1 MAKTT
6 TDYKQSLVFTDLVEE
21 LPIVR
26 EATTS
31 RVVVNNQ
38 ILRFVLFS
46 FDEGQLLTEH
56 ASPRAVVVQ
65 LLSGRM
71 EFTVSGETSVL
82 TGGDI
87 VYLAPG
93 ARHALTALEP
103 CHMAL
108 TLVNVPNEL
117 EEGDEQR

>member
-1 MAKTT
+1 MANTT
-6 TDYKQSLVFTDLVEE
+6 TDYTQSLTFTDLIEQ
-21 LPIVR
+21 LPIIK

-65 LLSGRM
+65 LLSGKM

-82 TGGDI
+82 SGGDI

-93 ARHALTALEP
+93 DRHSLTAIEP

-108 TLVNVPNEL
+108 TLVNVPDGPNG
-117 EEGDEQR
+117 EGE

>member
-6 TDYKQSLVFTDLVEE
+6 TDYKQSLAFTDLVQQ
-21 LPIVR
+21 LPIIQ

-38 ILRFVLFS
+38 ILRYVLFS
-46 FDEGQLLTEH
+46 FDEGQHLTEH

-65 LLSGRM
+65 MLSGKM
-71 EFTVSGETSVL
+71 EFTVGGETSTL
-82 TGGDI
+82 TGGDMI
-87 VYLAPG
+87 YLAPG
-93 ARHALTALEP
+93 DRHALVAMEP

-108 TLVNVPNEL
+108 TLVVVGSDL
-117 EEGDEQR
+117 EGENG

>member
-65 LLSGRM
+65 LLGGRM

-117 EEGDEQR
+117 EEGDE